1 MQTEEKDALTELYA
15 RNVDAVYRI
24 CYVYLRSRA
33 DAEDAVQSVFLKYLQ
48 KRPAFRGPE
57 HEQGW
62 LLLTAKNVCRDMLRA
77 WWRRQRV
84 GLDELPEPAAPAADG
99 EIADLLDALLALPEN
114 IPRDPV
120 PVLLGGLSGK
130 GRGRAA
136 GLPGK
141 HGAHAAAARP
151 RHAEARTGRGSL

>member
-24 CYVYLRSRA
+24 CYVYLRHRA

-62 LLLTAKNVCRDMLRA
+62 LLLTAKTSAVTCCARGGGGSGSG
-77 WWRRQRV
+77 WTSCPSPPPRR
-84 GLDELPEPAAPAADG
+84 
-99 EIADLLDALLALPEN
+99 
-114 IPRDPV
+114 
-120 PVLLGGLSGK
+120 
-130 GRGRAA
+130 
-136 GLPGK
+136 
-141 HGAHAAAARP
+141 
-151 RHAEARTGRGSL
+151 RTAK